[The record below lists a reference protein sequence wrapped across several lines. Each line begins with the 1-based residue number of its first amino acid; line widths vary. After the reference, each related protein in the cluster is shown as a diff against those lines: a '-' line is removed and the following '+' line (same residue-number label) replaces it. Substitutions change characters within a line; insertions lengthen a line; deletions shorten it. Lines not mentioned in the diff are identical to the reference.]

1 MAMLAAIAGIS
12 PWERH
17 SNLTDKFLIDDD
29 GGIVMRHTIRTMV
42 YAAPP
47 MLLALLAQHAA
58 TKRAMTPPLRAGES
72 RDGVRRVCAAGRHRL
87 HAPRS
92 GAPDSMNG
100 LYLMPHHPK
109 RRHVH
114 PPRARTQHRLRLV
127 RHTEHLQPSVAVQ
140 GASVLARPAATL
152 LGAYVTT
159 RAHCGAEGI

>member
-1 MAMLAAIAGIS
+1 MLAAIAGIS

-17 SNLTDKFLIDDD
+17 TNLTDKFLIDDD

-58 TKRAMTPPLRAGES
+58 TKRAMTPTMRAGES
-72 RDGVRRVCAAGRHRL
+72 RDGVRCVCAAGRHCL

-92 GAPDSMNG
+92 GAADSMNG
-100 LYLMPHHPK
+100 MYLMTHRSK

-114 PPRARTQHRLRLV
+114 PPRARARHRMRLV
-127 RHTEHLQPSVAVQ
+127 RHIEHLQPSAAVQ
-140 GASVLARPAATL
+140 GTSVLARPAATL
-152 LGAYVTT
+152 LGAYVKTT
-159 RAHCGAEGI
+159 AHCGAEGI

>member
-58 TKRAMTPPLRAGES
+58 TKRAMTPPPRCEQES
-72 RDGVRRVCAAGRHRL
+72 HVMVCVVCALLAVI
-87 HAPRS
+87 A
-92 GAPDSMNG
+92 SM
-100 LYLMPHHPK
+100 
-109 RRHVH
+109 
-114 PPRARTQHRLRLV
+114 
-127 RHTEHLQPSVAVQ
+127 HLA
-140 GASVLARPAATL
+140 AARP
-152 LGAYVTT
+152 
-159 RAHCGAEGI
+159 IQ